1 MLFSIVKDP
10 KISANDLNHDL
21 DVIRQWAN
29 QWKLEF
35 NPDPNKQA
43 TEVLF
48 SCKIS
53 NPSHPLIMFNGT
65 VVSKMNEHKHLGLLL
80 DSSLSFK
87 KHLNEKIMFK
97 IVNFINF
104 FKISIFM
111 QSDVKFIV
119 EFISAIGF

>member
-21 DVIRQWAN
+21 DVIHQWAN

-53 NPSHPLIMFNGT
+53 NPSHPQIMFNGT
-65 VVSKMNEHKHLGLLL
+65 VVSKRNEHKHLGLLNTFPYTYL
-80 DSSLSFK
+80 V
-87 KHLNEKIMFK
+87 KHLIKCIKLLF
-97 IVNFINF
+97 VL
-104 FKISIFM
+104 ISI
-111 QSDVKFIV
+111 IV
-119 EFISAIGF
+119 T

>member
-1 MLFSIVKDP
+1 M
-10 KISANDLNHDL
+10 SANDLNHDL

-53 NPSHPLIMFNGT
+53 NPSH
-65 VVSKMNEHKHLGLLL
+65 GLL
-80 DSSLSFK
+80 DNRTGKVKSLG
-87 KHLNEKIMFK
+87 KINVGHCR
-97 IVNFINF
+97 ILIT
-104 FKISIFM
+104 
-111 QSDVKFIV
+111 
-119 EFISAIGF
+119 